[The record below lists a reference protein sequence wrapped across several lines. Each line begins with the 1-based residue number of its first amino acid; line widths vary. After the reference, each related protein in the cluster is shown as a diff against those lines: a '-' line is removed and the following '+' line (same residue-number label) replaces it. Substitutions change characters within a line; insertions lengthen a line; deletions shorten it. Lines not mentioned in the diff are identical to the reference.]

1 MKNVLLTENDIKEI
15 KGMFET
21 NPKLSKYKNNS
32 ILLEIAEV
40 ASKHW
45 DNVATSI
52 SCLGVELSKVEKQI
66 T

>member
-1 MKNVLLTENDIKEI
+1 MKNILLTKNDIEEI
-15 KGMFET
+15 KSMFET
-21 NPKLSKYKNNS
+21 NPKLSKYKNNP

-52 SCLGVELSKVEKQI
+52 SSLGVELSKLENKN
-66 T
+66 